1 MSLSSPLSDRFV
13 FTSSPPAREGMNNA
27 SFDDTLVALRE
38 VLGEDGVRVGAAI
51 GERSMT
57 DWTKH
62 AATRPAA
69 LLLPRTV
76 DQVARALAICNEA
89 RQTVV
94 PQGGMT
100 GLSGGAIPRASDI
113 ALSLDRMTGI
123 EEIDTASA
131 AMTLLAGTTLQT
143 AQEAALEAG
152 FELALDLGARGSC
165 QIGGNLAT
173 NAGGNRVIQS
183 GTAREQVLGL
193 EVVLASGAILS
204 SMNKM
209 VKNNTGYDLKHLFI
223 GSEGTLGVITRAVLR
238 LRPQRAARH
247 TVLVAFD
254 TYDKAVELLR
264 RLSAQFGSDVSA
276 FELMW
281 PDFFDFGVSLT
292 TSGRSPFAEAYPLY
306 ALVEHASFDTTD
318 DGESFSGALGE
329 LLEEGVILDAVIAQS
344 VGDAEALWAIRECTA
359 EFPVKLD
366 PVNFDVSLPT
376 GVLGEFVDR
385 CRAALDKKFPGNVSY
400 FFGHIGDSNLHL
412 TVDGRSVPDTSH
424 HAIYAFVYDMLKPYG
439 GSVSAE
445 HGIGLLKR
453 EFLTVSRS
461 PEELAAMMAIK
472 AALDPNGI
480 LNPGKVI

>member
-1 MSLSSPLSDRFV
+1 
-13 FTSSPPAREGMNNA
+13 MNNA
-27 SFDDTLVALRE
+27 SFDDTLAALSE
-38 VLGEDGVRVGAAI
+38 ALGEDGVRVGDEI
-51 GERSMT
+51 SERSMT

-76 DQVARALAICNEA
+76 EQVARALAICNDA
-89 RQTVV
+89 HQTVV

-100 GLSGGAIPRASDI
+100 GLSGGAIPRVSDI
-113 ALSLDRMTGI
+113 ALSLDRMAGI

-131 AMTLLAGTTLQT
+131 TMTVLAGTTLQT
-143 AQEAALEAG
+143 TQEAASEAG

-193 EVVLASGAILS
+193 EVVLASGAVLS

-223 GSEGTLGVITRAVLR
+223 GSEGTLGIITRAVLR
-238 LRPQRAARH
+238 LRPRRAGRH

-254 TYDKAVELLR
+254 AYGKAVDLLR
-264 RLSAQFGSDVSA
+264 RLSAQFGSDISA

-281 PDFFDFGVSLT
+281 PDFFRFGVSLT
-292 TSGRSPFAEAYPLY
+292 ARGRSPFAEVYPLY
-306 ALVEHASFDTTD
+306 ALVEYASFDAAD
-318 DGESFSGALGE
+318 DGESFAAALSE

-344 VGDAEALWAIRECTA
+344 VSDAEALWAIRECTA

-385 CRAALDKKFPGNVSY
+385 CRAALDEKWPANESY

-412 TVDGRSVPDTSH
+412 TVDGRSVPDVSH
-424 HAIYAFVYDMLKPYG
+424 HTIYAFVYDMLKPYG

-453 EFLTVSRS
+453 EFLAVSRS
-461 PEELAAMMAIK
+461 PEELAAMRAIK

-480 LNPGKVI
+480 LNTGKVI